1 MGIRVENLSYSY
13 SGNRKGK
20 PVLGN
25 ISLEI
30 ARGEFAVISGAA
42 GAGKSTLIKHFNGI
56 LRPESGRVTVDG
68 LDAHTREVRRK
79 VGMLF
84 QHSQNQLFEET
95 VYKEVAF
102 GPSNFGI
109 RGEELE
115 KRVHET
121 LSLVHLDAGILNR
134 SPFSLSGGEKRRVAL
149 AGILALR
156 PNYLVL
162 DEPTAGLDPEGR
174 AKLLGRLQN
183 IHGKGVGIVVVSHNL
198 EEVLPFA
205 QKIISMEEGKV
216 VFTGSPE
223 EYLRAG
229 YSPVPP
235 LARLMKELNKK
246 GADLREDIFTADEA
260 LKELQKL
267 RQKKPEREK
276 EISGKGTAET
286 GVAEKGAAETKV
298 AESGAERKGVAET
311 ETQDNA

>member
-1 MGIRVENLSYSY
+1 MGIKVENLSYSY

-20 PVLGN
+20 PALENV
-25 ISLEI
+25 SLEI
-30 ARGEFAVISGAA
+30 AKGEFAVISGAA

-56 LRPESGRVTVDG
+56 LHPENGRVTVDG
-68 LDAHTREVRRK
+68 LETRTREVRRK

-95 VYKEVAF
+95 VYRELAF

-109 RGEELE
+109 RGEELD
-115 KRVHET
+115 KRVHEA
-121 LSLVHLDAGILNR
+121 LSLVHLDAGILDR

-156 PNYLVL
+156 PTYLVL
-162 DEPTAGLDPEGR
+162 DEPTAGLDPESR

-183 IHGKGVGIVVVSHNL
+183 IHQKRVGIVVVSHNL

-205 QKIISMEEGKV
+205 QKVISMDEGRI

-235 LARLMKELNKK
+235 LAGLMKELNKK
-246 GADLREDIFTADEA
+246 GADLREDIFTAEEA

-267 RQKKPEREK
+267 RQEKPERDREK
-276 EISGKGTAET
+276 S
-286 GVAEKGAAETKV
+286 EKGAAETE
-298 AESGAERKGVAET
+298 A
-311 ETQDNA
+311 QDNA

>member
-1 MGIRVENLSYSY
+1 MGIKVENLSYSY

-20 PVLGN
+20 PALEN
-25 ISLEI
+25 LSLEI

-56 LRPESGRVTVDG
+56 FPPQDGRVTVDG
-68 LDAHTREVRRK
+68 LDTNTREVRRR

-95 VYKEVAF
+95 VYREIAF
-102 GPSNFGI
+102 GPSNFGVPA
-109 RGEELE
+109 EELE
-115 KRVHET
+115 KRVHDT
-121 LSLVHLDAGILNR
+121 LSLVHLDAGILDR

-156 PNYLVL
+156 PAYLVL

-174 AKLLGRLQN
+174 AKLLGRLQD
-183 IHGKGVGIVVVSHNL
+183 IHGMGVGIIVVSHNL
-198 EEVLPFA
+198 EEILPFA
-205 QKIISMEEGKV
+205 QKVISMEEGRI

-229 YSPVPP
+229 HSPLPP
-235 LARLMKELNKK
+235 LARLMKELNRK
-246 GADLREDIFTADEA
+246 GASLREDIFTAEEA

-267 RQKKPEREK
+267 RFEKPGRGREEGEIELKPEREQEGGEGEK
-276 EISGKGTAET
+276 EKDQ
-286 GVAEKGAAETKV
+286 KP
-298 AESGAERKGVAET
+298 EREQEEQEA
-311 ETQDNA
+311 QDNA

>member
-1 MGIRVENLSYSY
+1 MGIKVENLSYSY
-13 SGNRKGK
+13 SEKRKGK
-20 PVLGN
+20 PALEKV
-25 ISLEI
+25 SLEI
-30 ARGEFAVISGAA
+30 AKGEFAVISGAA

-56 LRPESGRVTVDG
+56 LHPDQGRVTVDG
-68 LDAHTREVRRK
+68 LDTRTREVRRK

-95 VYKEVAF
+95 VYREIAF

-121 LSLVHLDAGILNR
+121 LPLVHLDTGILDR

-156 PNYLVL
+156 PAYLVL

-174 AKLLGRLQN
+174 AKLLGRLQD
-183 IHGKGVGIVVVSHNL
+183 IHRKGVGIVVVSHNL
-198 EEVLPFA
+198 EEILPFA
-205 QKIISMEEGKV
+205 QKVISMEEGRI

-235 LARLMKELNKK
+235 LSRLMKELNKK
-246 GADLREDIFTADEA
+246 GAGLREDIFTAEDA

-267 RQKKPEREK
+267 RQEPPEKDRGIEEKGIEEK
-276 EISGKGTAET
+276 EA
-286 GVAEKGAAETKV
+286 
-298 AESGAERKGVAET
+298 
-311 ETQDNA
+311 QDNA

>member
-1 MGIRVENLSYSY
+1 MGIKVENLSYSY
-13 SGNRKGK
+13 SEKRKGK
-20 PVLGN
+20 PALEKV
-25 ISLEI
+25 SLEI
-30 ARGEFAVISGAA
+30 AKGEFAVISGAA

-56 LRPESGRVTVDG
+56 LHPDQGRVTVDG
-68 LDAHTREVRRK
+68 LDTRSREVRRK

-95 VYKEVAF
+95 VYREIAF

-121 LSLVHLDAGILNR
+121 LPLVHLDTGILDR

-156 PNYLVL
+156 PAYLVL

-174 AKLLGRLQN
+174 AKLLGRLQD
-183 IHGKGVGIVVVSHNL
+183 IHRKGVGIVVVSHNL
-198 EEVLPFA
+198 EEILPFA
-205 QKIISMEEGKV
+205 QKVISMEEGRI

-235 LARLMKELNKK
+235 LSRLMKELNKK
-246 GADLREDIFTADEA
+246 GAGLREDIFTAEDA

-267 RQKKPEREK
+267 RQEPPEKDRGIEEKGIEEK
-276 EISGKGTAET
+276 EA
-286 GVAEKGAAETKV
+286 
-298 AESGAERKGVAET
+298 
-311 ETQDNA
+311 QDNA

>member
-1 MGIRVENLSYSY
+1 MGIKVENLSFSY
-13 SGNRKGK
+13 PGDRKEK
-20 PVLGN
+20 PALENV
-25 ISLEI
+25 SLEI

-42 GAGKSTLIKHFNGI
+42 GAGKSTLIKHFNG
-56 LRPESGRVTVDG
+56 LLHPDHGRVSVDG
-68 LDAHTREVRRK
+68 LEAHTREVRRR

-84 QHSQNQLFEET
+84 QHSQNQLFGET

-115 KRVHET
+115 KRVHDA
-121 LSLVHLDAGILNR
+121 LSLAHLDAGILDR

-156 PNYLVL
+156 PAYLVL

-174 AKLLGRLQN
+174 AKLLGRLKD

-205 QKIISMEEGKV
+205 QKIISMEEGRI

-229 YSPVPP
+229 HSPLPP
-235 LARLMKELNKK
+235 LTRLMKELNRK
-246 GADLREDIFTADEA
+246 GADLREDIFTAEET
-260 LKELQKL
+260 LEELQKL
-267 RQKKPEREK
+267 RQEKPERGSGEGEK
-276 EISGKGTAET
+276 TEAYP
-286 GVAEKGAAETKV
+286 
-298 AESGAERKGVAET
+298 EREQEREVEASPEREQKEQEELEAR
-311 ETQDNA
+311 DNA

>member
-1 MGIRVENLSYSY
+1 MGIKVENLSYSY

-20 PVLGN
+20 PALENV
-25 ISLEI
+25 SLEI
-30 ARGEFAVISGAA
+30 AKGEFAVISGAA

-56 LRPESGRVTVDG
+56 LHPENGRVTVDG
-68 LDAHTREVRRK
+68 LETRTREVRRK

-95 VYKEVAF
+95 VYRELAF

-109 RGEELE
+109 RGEELD
-115 KRVHET
+115 KRVHEA
-121 LSLVHLDAGILNR
+121 LSLVHLDAGILDR

-156 PNYLVL
+156 PTYLVL
-162 DEPTAGLDPEGR
+162 DEPTAGLDPESR

-183 IHGKGVGIVVVSHNL
+183 IHQKRVGIVVVSHNL

-205 QKIISMEEGKV
+205 QKVISMDEGRI

-223 EYLRAG
+223 EYLRTG

-235 LARLMKELNKK
+235 LAGLMKELNKK
-246 GADLREDIFTADEA
+246 GADLREDIFTAEEA

-267 RQKKPEREK
+267 RQEKPERDREK
-276 EISGKGTAET
+276 S
-286 GVAEKGAAETKV
+286 EKGAAETE
-298 AESGAERKGVAET
+298 A
-311 ETQDNA
+311 QDNA

>member
-1 MGIRVENLSYSY
+1 MGIKVENLSYSY

-20 PVLGN
+20 PA
-25 ISLEI
+25 LENVSI
-30 ARGEFAVISGAA
+30 EIEKGEFAVISGAA
-42 GAGKSTLIKHFNGI
+42 GAGKSTLIKHLNGI
-56 LRPESGRVTVDG
+56 FLPQEGRVTVDG
-68 LDAHTREVRRK
+68 LDTRTREVRRK

-95 VYKEVAF
+95 VYREITF

-109 RGEELE
+109 LGEELE

-121 LSLVHLDAGILNR
+121 LPLVHLDTGILDR

-156 PNYLVL
+156 PAYLVL

-183 IHGKGVGIVVVSHNL
+183 IHRKGVGIVVVSHTL
-198 EEVLPFA
+198 EEILPFA
-205 QKIISMEEGKV
+205 QKVISMEEGRI

-246 GADLREDIFTADEA
+246 GANLRESIFTAEEA
-260 LKELQKL
+260 LKELKKL
-267 RQKKPEREK
+267 RMEKQERDRG
-276 EISGKGTAET
+276 IS
-286 GVAEKGAAETKV
+286 EKGAAEKKIEEKKIEEKKIEEKKIEEKE
-298 AESGAERKGVAET
+298 A
-311 ETQDNA
+311 QDNA

>member
-1 MGIRVENLSYSY
+1 MGIKVENLSYSY

-20 PVLGN
+20 PALENV
-25 ISLEI
+25 SLEI
-30 ARGEFAVISGAA
+30 AKGEFVVISGAA

-56 LRPESGRVTVDG
+56 LHPENGRVTVDG
-68 LDAHTREVRRK
+68 LETRTREVRRK

-95 VYKEVAF
+95 VYRELAF

-109 RGEELE
+109 RGEELD
-115 KRVHET
+115 KRVHEA
-121 LSLVHLDAGILNR
+121 LSLVHLDAGILDR

-156 PNYLVL
+156 PTYLVL
-162 DEPTAGLDPEGR
+162 DEPTAGLDPESR

-183 IHGKGVGIVVVSHNL
+183 IHQKRVGIVVVSHNL

-205 QKIISMEEGKV
+205 QKVISMDEGRI
-216 VFTGSPE
+216 VFTGSPD

-246 GADLREDIFTADEA
+246 GADLREDIFTAEEA

-267 RQKKPEREK
+267 RQEKPERDREK
-276 EISGKGTAET
+276 S
-286 GVAEKGAAETKV
+286 EKGAAETE
-298 AESGAERKGVAET
+298 A
-311 ETQDNA
+311 QDNA

>member
-1 MGIRVENLSYSY
+1 MGIKVENLSYSY

-20 PVLGN
+20 PALENV
-25 ISLEI
+25 SLEI
-30 ARGEFAVISGAA
+30 AKGEFAVISGAA

-56 LRPESGRVTVDG
+56 LHPENGRVTVDG
-68 LDAHTREVRRK
+68 LETRTREVRRK

-95 VYKEVAF
+95 VYREVAF

-109 RGEELE
+109 RGEELD
-115 KRVHET
+115 KRVHEA
-121 LSLVHLDAGILNR
+121 LSLVHLDAGILDR

-156 PNYLVL
+156 PAYLVL

-174 AKLLGRLQN
+174 AKLLVRLQN
-183 IHGKGVGIVVVSHNL
+183 IHEKGVGIVVVSHNL
-198 EEVLPFA
+198 EEVLPFT
-205 QKIISMEEGKV
+205 QKVISMEEGRIM
-216 VFTGSPE
+216 FTGSPE

-235 LARLMKELNKK
+235 LAGLMKELNKK
-246 GADLREDIFTADEA
+246 GADLREDIFTAEEA

-267 RQKKPEREK
+267 RQEKPERDREK
-276 EISGKGTAET
+276 S
-286 GVAEKGAAETKV
+286 EKGAT
-298 AESGAERKGVAET
+298 ET
-311 ETQDNA
+311 EAQDNA